1 MRRVGVF
8 IFSVTAAVAGPLAA
22 SAAGYSA
29 GYSGASLGSAAW
41 AVTPEDS
48 VCQTELEL
56 VSRSGAIAPIAFVSD
71 GDHVALRFT
80 RAGVPSEAFLPIR
93 VDGRPY
99 SNLVR
104 RDGDEGLA
112 LMSLSDETL
121 AALRHGKTLQIA
133 WLGEEAVSAS
143 LSGAG
148 QGFADLRGCGAQVV
162 GQRRARD
169 AQAESDRLRQQAES
183 RAKAVADEQL
193 RAAKAQTAVA
203 EAERDR
209 VAAEAQRVKA
219 QADQLAAQAEE
230 SRQRTLAEQDR
241 QRAAAQQAYYG
252 YGGAPPY
259 GYPPQQQAQQQPPPP
274 YYYPRYYYPR

>member
-1 MRRVGVF
+1 MRRFGVF
-8 IFSVTAAVAGPLAA
+8 VFSIAAAVAGPHVA
-22 SAAGYSA
+22 SAAGYA
-29 GYSGASLGSAAW
+29 GGSLGAASW

-48 VCQTELEL
+48 VCHTELEL
-56 VSRSGAIAPIAFVSD
+56 VSRSGAIAPVAFVSD
-71 GDHVALRFT
+71 GEHVALRFT

-93 VDGRPY
+93 VDGKPF

-112 LMSLSDETL
+112 LMSLSDDTI
-121 AALRHGKTLQIA
+121 AALRRGKTLQIA
-133 WLGEEAVSAS
+133 WLSDEAVSAS

-148 QGFADLRGCGAQVV
+148 QGFVDLKGCGAQVM
-162 GQRRARD
+162 GQRRARET
-169 AQAESDRLRQQAES
+169 QAENDRLRQQGEA

-193 RAAKAQTAVA
+193 RAARAQAATA

-209 VAAEAQRVKA
+209 IAAEAQRLKA

-252 YGGAPPY
+252 YGSPY
-259 GYPPQQQAQQQPPPP
+259 SYPPPQQQAQQQPPAA

>member
-29 GYSGASLGSAAW
+29 GYSGASLGAAAW

-71 GDHVALRFT
+71 GEHVALRFT

-93 VDGRPY
+93 VDGKPF

-112 LMSLSDETL
+112 LMNLSEDTL

-133 WLGEEAVSAS
+133 WLSDEAVSAS

-148 QGFADLRGCGAQVV
+148 QGFVDLKGCGAQVM

-169 AQAESDRLRQQAES
+169 TQAENDRLRQQAETH
-183 RAKAVADEQL
+183 AKAVADEQL
-193 RAAKAQTAVA
+193 RAARAQTATA

-252 YGGAPPY
+252 YGSPY
-259 GYPPQQQAQQQPPPP
+259 GYPPPQQQAQQQPPPS